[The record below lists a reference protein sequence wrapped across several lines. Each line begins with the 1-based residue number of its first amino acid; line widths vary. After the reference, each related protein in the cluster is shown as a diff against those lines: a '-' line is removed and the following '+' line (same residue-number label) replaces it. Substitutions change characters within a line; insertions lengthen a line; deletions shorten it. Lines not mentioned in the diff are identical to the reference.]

1 MNNFG
6 ACMEY
11 DEYSEDDGLKSGGN
25 SICSSCFCNTDLCNG
40 PCKAKVGGRYLGIC
54 LFVILSFFIPFFCHF
69 YLQVGGD
76 IWKTKRVWIN
86 LSFDIDLQPER
97 EHFCDLSLILYPEQ
111 IENALIGIE

>member
-1 MNNFG
+1 MALSLG
-6 ACMEY
+6 AT
-11 DEYSEDDGLKSGGN
+11 LFVHLAFV
-25 SICSSCFCNTDLCNG
+25 IQIFAT
-40 PCKAKVGGRYLGIC
+40 AKVGGRYLRIC
-54 LFVILSFFIPFFCHF
+54 LFVILVFYTFFCHF